1 MSTHSI
7 LRAGDGMT
15 LARTREF
22 SVEARKGMAV
32 LAVAAL
38 AVAVFAYLMM
48 TWNSQESERLRQAE
62 AEYDLVAART
72 AKAVRDGA
80 TRLTA
85 ATDVAPMFLDGATP
99 GLAFA
104 KFQSIAGEAA
114 TSAGLAIKR
123 MQPVDTGDGEGSVPY
138 RLSVDAEGSISQL
151 RDFLANVE
159 SRQPVM
165 FVTGLEVQ
173 PAAAEGE
180 GGDYPSES
188 LRATIRIEAYGWRP
202 QP

>member
-1 MSTHSI
+1 LSTRSS
-7 LRAGDGMT
+7 LAGDGVT
-15 LARTREF
+15 LTKPAGF

-38 AVAVFAYLMM
+38 AVGVFGYLVL
-48 TWNSQESERLRQAE
+48 TWQSQETERLRQARSE
-62 AEYDLVAART
+62 HDLVAART

-80 TRLTA
+80 ARLTSA
-85 ATDVAPMFLDGATP
+85 ANVAPMFLDGTTP

-104 KFQSIAGEAA
+104 NFQSIAGEAA
-114 TSAGLAIKR
+114 IGAGLAVKR

-138 RLSVDAEGSISQL
+138 RLSIDAEGSIGQI
-151 RDFLANVE
+151 RDFLAKVE
-159 SRQPVM
+159 SRLPVM
-165 FVTGLEVQ
+165 FVTGLEIQ
-173 PAAAEGE
+173 PVAAEGE
-180 GGDYPSES
+180 GDGYPSES